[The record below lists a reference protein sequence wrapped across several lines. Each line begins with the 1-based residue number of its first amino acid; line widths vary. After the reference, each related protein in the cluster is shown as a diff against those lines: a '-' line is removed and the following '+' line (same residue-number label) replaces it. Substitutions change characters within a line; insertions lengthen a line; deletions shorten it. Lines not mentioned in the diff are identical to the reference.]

1 MAKGTKPFTALEK
14 NILKAKGL
22 TAAQVGKLAK
32 AGVKGRGDFR
42 TVGDAATLASL
53 VPGLSVETAAAVM
66 AWANGAGGGSGGPS
80 TGSGQGGPVV
90 VESAE
95 VVYCVHCKTKQPKD
109 WKSGDL
115 CVNCGKEAEP
125 VQVCFWCNQTG
136 PGKVCRRCGTPFVP
150 AEDVELAAQLKREGV
165 AKDEI
170 GPKLARM
177 GKPDRDALRARA
189 QKYR

>member
-22 TAAQVGKLAK
+22 TVGQIGKLAK
-32 AGVKGRGDFR
+32 AGVKGRDDFR

-66 AWANGAGGGSGGPS
+66 AWANGGAADTGTGGGA
-80 TGSGQGGPVV
+80 VV

-95 VVYCVHCKTKQPKD
+95 TVYCVHCKAKQPKD

-136 PGKVCRRCGTPFVP
+136 PGKVCRRCGTAFVP

-170 GPKLARM
+170 GPKLAKLS
-177 GKPDRDALRARA
+177 KPDRDALRARA